1 MHEPS
6 QSGERGA
13 LLPTAPATS
22 GSGASTGDE
31 HRAGEDAL
39 ERLLDRTLHEAL
51 QRAADLRKLSE
62 MLTLL
67 LQRLQLQTLRL
78 QSDLAAARAE
88 HSRLERELA
97 EQRER
102 IELATWELHQR
113 EREVEQARAR
123 LAADLEAQRAAVR
136 EEIRRLRA
144 EAEQEAAA
152 LLAEAQRRRT
162 ELLATLSASWAAPQ
176 ALPPEP
182 EAALTALAAGTSA
195 GARTAEP
202 PAAATPPAA
211 AEAAESAPAARAEGE
226 TVSTEVVFLRV
237 PDARTA
243 ATLEAAVRGI
253 AGVRACTL
261 REFERGRL
269 VLDVEHG
276 PGVALSEAI
285 RVLDD
290 VDVRLTSARERRIE
304 FQWL

>member
-6 QSGERGA
+6 QTGERGA
-13 LLPTAPATS
+13 LLPTSPLTS
-22 GSGASTGDE
+22 GAGASTSEERRAGDE
-31 HRAGEDAL
+31 AL
-39 ERLLDRTLHEAL
+39 ERLIDRTLHEAL
-51 QRAADLRKLSE
+51 QRAADLRKLAE

-67 LQRLQLQTLRL
+67 LQRLQVQTLRL
-78 QSDLAAARAE
+78 ESDLAAARAE

-102 IELATWELHQR
+102 IELAAWELHQR

-123 LAADLEAQRAAVR
+123 LAGELEAQRAAAR

-144 EAEQEAAA
+144 EAEREAAA
-152 LLAEAQRRRT
+152 LLADAQRRRT
-162 ELLATLSASWAAPQ
+162 ELLASLAAGWSAPE
-176 ALPPEP
+176 ALPPAP
-182 EAALTALAAGTSA
+182 EEALSALAATS
-195 GARTAEP
+195 TAPRPAEPAPATAP
-202 PAAATPPAA
+202 PAAAAPAEPTPP
-211 AEAAESAPAARAEGE
+211 ERAEDE
-226 TVSTEVVFLRV
+226 PISTEVVFLRV

-276 PGVALSEAI
+276 PGLALSEAI
-285 RVLDD
+285 RALDD
-290 VDVRLTSARERRIE
+290 VDVRLTSARERRVE